1 MKKHSEKIKDGLI
14 KAASK
19 GRKPGAPKK
28 VSDDQI
34 RAAIPLGTAK
44 GARKVKLSISTFIR
58 RRRQIEETANEN
70 I

>member
-1 MKKHSEKIKDGLI
+1 MKKHSEKIKDGLAR
-14 KAASK
+14 AAAM

-34 RAAIPLGTAK
+34 RAAIPLGTVE

-58 RRRQIEETANEN
+58 RRRAIEEVAADAK
-70 I
+70 